1 MKQLYYFA
9 SHCGTAKALFTAAQS
24 SYSSTLF
31 KLSAVAKHIA
41 LFLQHMQLL
50 SKATLPRIKHRTAT
64 LVFFFMSGFGYSTWA
79 SRIPTIQQQLHMNEA
94 QLGAVLLAS
103 PIGVLIT
110 VPFTSNLLN
119 RFSSKSI
126 MIFGAIFYNS
136 MLICLGYVGSIG
148 QLWFILLC
156 FGSSRNLLNL
166 SMNAQGVEVQ
176 GLYEQS
182 IITTFHAVWS
192 MAGFAGAAVG
202 YLFVS
207 SGLTLAAHL
216 VSVGIFLIIVS
227 VVFYPNTYYIKHKAP
242 QRKKL
247 FVWPDQYLL
256 KFAMI
261 AFASMACENVMY
273 DWSGI
278 YFQKAVGSGKEAAT
292 AAFVVYMVSMT
303 TGRFLGD
310 KIVNKTGIIP
320 ILRYSG
326 ALICTGLLIAA
337 LLPFTVSA
345 GIGFMLTGFG
355 VSCIIPL
362 VFSLA
367 GKSKTMSSGTA
378 IASVSTIS
386 YFGFL
391 VVPPGVGFIA
401 QALGLRWSFGI
412 VAIFGAL
419 IVLLVSQLKKEE

>member
-1 MKQLYYFA
+1 MQFV
-9 SHCGTAKALFTAAQS
+9 
-24 SYSSTLF
+24 ST
-31 KLSAVAKHIA
+31 
-41 LFLQHMQLL
+41 
-50 SKATLPRIKHRTAT
+50 ATLPRVKHRAAA
-64 LVFFFMSGFGYSTWA
+64 LVYFFMSGFGYSTWA
-79 SRIPTIQQQLHMNEA
+79 SRIPTIQAQLHLNEA
-94 QLGAVLLAS
+94 QLGTALLAS
-103 PIGVLIT
+103 PIGVLVT
-110 VPFTSNLLN
+110 VPFTSNLLS
-119 RFSSKSI
+119 RYSSKSV
-126 MIFGAIFYNS
+126 MIFGAIFYN
-136 MLICLGYVGSIG
+136 LVLGLLGYVTAAW
-148 QLWFILLC
+148 QLWLVLFC

-166 SMNAQGVEVQ
+166 SLNAQGVEIQ
-176 GLYEQS
+176 RLYEES

-207 SGLTLAAHL
+207 SGLPLRSHLLL
-216 VSVGIFLIIVS
+216 VSIFLLLLSI
-227 VVFYPNTYYIKHKAP
+227 VFYGNTYYTKHTGEE
-242 QRKKL
+242 RKKL
-247 FVWPDQYLL
+247 FVLPDRHLMV
-256 KFAMI
+256 FAVI

-278 YFQKAVGSGKEAAT
+278 YFKKAVLSTKEAAT

-310 KIVNKTGIIP
+310 RIVDKLGILK

-326 ALICTGLLIAA
+326 LLIFAGLLTAS
-337 LLPFTVSA
+337 LLPFTIPA
-345 GIGFMLTGFG
+345 TIGFILTGFG

-391 VVPPGVGFIA
+391 VVPPGVGYIA
-401 QALGLRWSFGI
+401 QAIGLQWSFGI
-412 VAIFGAL
+412 VAFFGA
-419 IVLLVSQLKKEE
+419 IIFLLVMTIRQQE